1 MVLMFQLSEFR
12 DHTIWG
18 GRLGVE
24 RAIMYTAY
32 ALFYVFLYVY
42 IFMMFKVY
50 SIYLYILYIYSNIF
64 IYLHI
69 FYKDF
74 YENF

>member
-1 MVLMFQLSEFR
+1 MG
-12 DHTIWG
+12 G

-50 SIYLYILYIYSNIF
+50 SINLYILYIYIF
-64 IYLHI
+64 KY
-69 FYKDF
+69 FYISS
-74 YENF
+74 YIL